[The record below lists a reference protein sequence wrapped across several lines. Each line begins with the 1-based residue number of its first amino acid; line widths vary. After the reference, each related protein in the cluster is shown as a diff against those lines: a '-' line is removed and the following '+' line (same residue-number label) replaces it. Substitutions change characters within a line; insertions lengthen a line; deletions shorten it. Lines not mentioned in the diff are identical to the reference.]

1 MAKYSEEFKY
11 SIMMKMMPP
20 HNQSVSLI
28 ARENGLSEATL
39 HQWRKQARVKGM
51 AVPGGEQEVE
61 RWSTQDKFLIVVE
74 TSLLSEVELAEYCR
88 SKGLY
93 VEQVHSWRDACMQ
106 ANGGVALEA
115 SRLQKDIREK
125 DREIKKLEYELR
137 RKESAL
143 AETAALLVL
152 RKKVHAIWGDGEDA

>member
-20 HNQSVSLI
+20 ENQSVI
-28 ARENGLSEATL
+28 AISRETGLSEATL
-39 HQWRKQARVKGM
+39 HKWRRQARAKGV

-61 RWSTQDKFLIVVE
+61 RWSTQDKFLIVME
-74 TSLLSEVELAEYCR
+74 TAQLSEVEMAEYCR

-93 VEQVHSWRDACMQ
+93 VEQVQAWRDACMQ
-106 ANGGVALEA
+106 ANGGIAQEA
-115 SRLQKDIREK
+115 SRLQKDLREK
-125 DREIKKLEYELR
+125 DRQMKKLAQELR
-137 RKESAL
+137 RKEAAL

-152 RKKVHAIWGDGEDA
+152 RKKANAIWGDGEDA